1 MTGTLTA
8 FHNGFF
14 DMSDPLG
21 VVDRAAVQGCA
32 PGTFPSDT
40 IAGDRATQPSGGGG
54 GSGFNSG
61 CGTPRVVPG
70 TIGPD
75 RSGGG
80 GQGADSTT
88 GQRNVNALE
97 VRTKGQAYGLELF
110 VKKKLTAKLGG
121 FLSYTLSRSE
131 RSWVPGE
138 PSRLFYLDQTHILTA
153 LASFDLGSGWELGGR
168 FRYVTGNLYTPCEG
182 GIFSAIS
189 TAYLCLNGAF
199 NSRRLAPFH
208 QLDVRVDKRWVFSD
222 FTLGAYLDLINAYN
236 RTNPDFI
243 DYNHDFTENA
253 SVTGSLPLVP
263 SLGVRGEF

>member
-1 MTGTLTA
+1 L
-8 FHNGFF
+8 FHQPPGLAEVVL
-14 DMSDPLG
+14 SDGRPLRSMRAWQNSLG
-21 VVDRAAVQGCA
+21 VEQEL
-32 PGTFPSDT
+32 S
-40 IAGDRATQPSGGGG
+40 
-54 GSGFNSG
+54 
-61 CGTPRVVPG
+61 
-70 TIGPD
+70 
-75 RSGGG
+75 
-80 GQGADSTT
+80 
-88 GQRNVNALE
+88 E
-97 VRTKGQAYGLELF
+97 ELELS
-110 VKKKLTAKLGG
+110 VEG
-121 FLSYTLSRSE
+121 FLNLLDNLVSRQPDERGVLRYDNAGTGRIFGAEFLLRYKADESFFGWVSYTLSRSE